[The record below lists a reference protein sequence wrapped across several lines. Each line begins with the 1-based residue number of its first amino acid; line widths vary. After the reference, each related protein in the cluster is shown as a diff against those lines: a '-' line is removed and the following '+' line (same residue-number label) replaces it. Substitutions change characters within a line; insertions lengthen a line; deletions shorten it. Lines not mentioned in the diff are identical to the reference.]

1 MASLAYRWLCSA
13 EAISRFSA
21 LFRRFLV
28 LSAHLGTDLEVG
40 VRIDVIQGFLGIHRS
55 DLDLTESAEEVLLP
69 AIVHDTLASESLEP

>member
-1 MASLAYRWLCSA
+1 M
-13 EAISRFSA
+13 
-21 LFRRFLV
+21 
-28 LSAHLGTDLEVG
+28 G